1 MTAVQELTKH
11 ISLNKSL
18 SLVGV
23 SKTRWY
29 YSKSPRN
36 IRTDPVVSDTVQRIA
51 KQRPTYGT
59 RRMAAQVSRELDIVV
74 NRKKI
79 QRIFHK
85 LDWIE
90 PAKSK
95 NDIIKSHRTLF
106 KASAPN
112 QLWQTDI
119 TYVWCGVDGWCYC
132 FNVVDTFSR
141 RWISHV
147 LDVAAPKDTAI
158 ESIVNAVVI
167 AKPDC
172 SKLIIRTDNG
182 SQYNSRDFRKA
193 VALLGIKQEFIWH
206 HTPEQNGHVE
216 SFHKTLKKE
225 YIWPHEFANYQEAE
239 VVITKARIDYN
250 DSRIHSALGYLT
262 PDEFTELWEMTHK

>member
-1 MTAVQELTKH
+1 MTAVKELLKH

-18 SLVGV
+18 SLVGI

-29 YSKSPRN
+29 YSKSSRN
-36 IRTDPVVSDTVQRIA
+36 ISTDPTVTDVVQKIGN
-51 KQRPTYGT
+51 QRPTYGT
-59 RRMAAQVSRELDIVV
+59 RRMAAQVSRELDIAV

-85 LDWIE
+85 LGWIE
-90 PAKSK
+90 PSKSK
-95 NDIIKSHRTLF
+95 NDIIKSNRILF
-106 KASAPN
+106 KPSAPN
-112 QLWQTDI
+112 QLWETDI
-119 TYVWCGVDGWCYC
+119 TYVWCGIDGWCYC

-141 RWISHV
+141 RWIWHSF
-147 LDVAAPKDTAI
+147 DVAAPKGTAI
-158 ESIVNAVVI
+158 DSIVNAVAV

-172 SKLIIRTDNG
+172 SNLILRTDNG
-182 SQYNSRDFRKA
+182 PQYNSQDFRKA
-193 VALLGIKQEFIWH
+193 VTLLGIKQEFIWH

-239 VVITKARIDYN
+239 VIPAKAHADYN
-250 DSRIHSALGYLT
+250 SSRIHSALGYLT
-262 PDEFTELWEMTHK
+262 PDEFMELWEMTHK

>member
-1 MTAVQELTKH
+1 MTAVKELTKH

-18 SLVGV
+18 FLVGI

-36 IRTDPVVSDTVQRIA
+36 ISTDPTVTNVVQKIGN
-51 KQRPTYGT
+51 QRPTYGT
-59 RRMAAQVSRELDIVV
+59 RRMAAQVSRELNISV
-74 NRKKI
+74 NRKQI

-85 LDWIE
+85 LGWIE

-95 NDIIKSHRTLF
+95 NDIIKSNRILF

-132 FNVVDTFSR
+132 FNVIDTFSR
-141 RWISHV
+141 RWIWHSF
-147 LDVAAPKDTAI
+147 DVVAPKDTAI
-158 ESIVNAVVI
+158 DSIVNAVAV

-172 SKLIIRTDNG
+172 SKLILRTDNG

-193 VALLGIKQEFIWH
+193 VTLLGIKQEFIWH
-206 HTPEQNGHVE
+206 HTPEQNGHIE

-225 YIWPHEFANYQEAE
+225 YIWPHEFANYQESEIVLA
-239 VVITKARIDYN
+239 KARADYN
-250 DSRIHSALGYLT
+250 SERIHSALGYLT
-262 PDEFTELWEMTHK
+262 PDEFMELWEMKHK

>member
-1 MTAVQELTKH
+1 MIAVKELTRH

-18 SLVGV
+18 LFTGV

-29 YSKSPRN
+29 YSKNPRN
-36 IRTDPVVSDTVQRIA
+36 ISVDPIVTDVVQKIG

-59 RRMAAQVSRELDIVV
+59 RRMAAQVSRELNIPV

-79 QRIFHK
+79 QRIFNK
-85 LDWIE
+85 LGWIE
-90 PAKSK
+90 PQKTKKEIMKSG
-95 NDIIKSHRTLF
+95 RVLF
-106 KASAPN
+106 QPSAPN

-119 TYVWCGVDGWCYC
+119 TYVLCGIDGWCYC
-132 FNVVDTFSR
+132 FNVFDAFSR
-141 RWISHV
+141 KWISHV
-147 LDVAAPKDTAI
+147 FDVSAPKDTAI
-158 ESIVNAVVI
+158 QSVVDAVAI

-182 SQYNSRDFRKA
+182 SQYISRDFQKS
-193 VALLGIKQEFIWH
+193 VTLLGVKQEFIWH

-225 YIWPHEFANYQEAE
+225 YLWPHEFENFQSAQIIIA
-239 VVITKARIDYN
+239 KAFEDYN
-250 DSRIHSALGYLT
+250 SSRIHSALGYLT
-262 PDEFTELWEMTHK
+262 PDEFMELWEMKHK

>member
-1 MTAVQELTKH
+1 MRAAKEITRFM
-11 ISLNKSL
+11 SLNQSL
-18 SLVGV
+18 HLTGV

-29 YSKSPRN
+29 YAKSPRN
-36 IRTDPVVSDTVQRIA
+36 ISTDPAVTAVVQKIGR
-51 KQRPTYGT
+51 QRPTYGT
-59 RRMAAQVSRELDIVV
+59 RRMAAQVSRELDKPV

-85 LDWIE
+85 LGWIE
-90 PAKSK
+90 PKKSK

-106 KASAPN
+106 RPSAPN

-119 TYVWCGVDGWCYC
+119 TYVWCGIDGWCYC
-132 FNVVDTFSR
+132 FNVVDAFSR

-158 ESIVNAVVI
+158 DSVVNAVAI

-172 SKLIIRTDNG
+172 TKLIIRTDNG
-182 SQYNSRDFRKA
+182 PQYNSNEFRKS
-193 VALLGIKQEFIWH
+193 VTLLGIRHEFIWH

-225 YIWPHEFANYQEAE
+225 YIWPHEFANYQQAE
-239 VVITKARIDYN
+239 SILAKAHADYN
-250 DSRIHSALGYLT
+250 SSRIHSALGYLT
-262 PDEFTELWEMTHK
+262 PEEFMELWEMTHK

>member
-1 MTAVQELTKH
+1 MTAVNQLIKH

-18 SLVGV
+18 LLIGV
-23 SKTRWY
+23 SKSKWY
-29 YSKSPRN
+29 YSKSPR
-36 IRTDPVVSDTVQRIA
+36 IIKTDPIVTSMMQRIG

-59 RRMAAQVSRELDIVV
+59 RRMAAQISRELNTSV

-85 LDWIE
+85 LGWIE
-90 PAKSK
+90 PSKSK

-106 KASAPN
+106 KPVAPN

-119 TYVWCGVDGWCYC
+119 TYVWCGIDSWCYC
-132 FNVVDTFSR
+132 FNVIDTFSR
-141 RWISHV
+141 RWIWHSF
-147 LDVAAPKDTAI
+147 DVAAPKETAI
-158 ESIVNAVVI
+158 DSIVNAVAI

-182 SQYNSRDFRKA
+182 SQYNSKDFRKA
-193 VALLGIKQEFIWH
+193 VTLLGIKQEFIWH

-239 VVITKARIDYN
+239 VVLQKARADYN
-250 DSRIHSALGYLT
+250 SSRIHSALGYLT
-262 PDEFTELWEMTHK
+262 PDEFLELWEMTHK